1 MSIYA
6 IADLHLDTKSN
17 QKSMEIFGN
26 RWTDYVF
33 KIQKNWNRLIRDTD
47 TVIIPGDI
55 SWALNLGEAKHD
67 LLWIDALPGKKIL
80 LKGNHDFWWS
90 TASKMQHFFRE
101 NCITTIDVLNNTA
114 FEVENYIIAGS
125 RGWFTDPSM
134 QNTAQKIDY
143 SKIINREMIR
153 LRMSLECAKKLQF
166 QSNKEILVF
175 LHFPPIWGDFRCEE
189 LLSLLKEFGISQCY
203 FGHIHSTYNVPSV
216 FEENNIR
223 FQIISADYLDFIP
236 QFVG

>member
-1 MSIYA
+1 MAIYA
-6 IADLHLDTKSN
+6 IADLHLDTRSN

-26 RWTDYVF
+26 RWKDYVV
-33 KIQKNWNRLIRDTD
+33 KIQKNWNKLINDTD

-55 SWALNLGEAKHD
+55 SWALNLNEATDD
-67 LLWIDALPGKKIL
+67 LQWINALPGKKIL

-90 TASKMQHFFRE
+90 TASKMQQFFCE
-101 NCITTIDVLNNTA
+101 NCITSIGILNNNA

-125 RGWFTDPSM
+125 RGWFTDASM

-143 SKIINREMIR
+143 SKIINREAVR
-153 LRMSLECAKKLQF
+153 LRLSLEAAKKLQN

-175 LHFPPIWGDFRCEE
+175 LHFPPVWSDFHCEE
-189 LLSLLKEFGISQCY
+189 ILSLLKEFHITRCY
-203 FGHIHSTYNVPSV
+203 FGHIHSTYTVPSV
-216 FEENNIR
+216 FLENDIR

-236 QFVG
+236 QFIG